1 MDTVITLAIAIP
13 LGLMLLGAA
22 YLFSSALSIVVG
34 KMTRPPK
41 DNALEDI
48 EQLQA
53 EVRAAMEE
61 SKRLLA
67 QK

>member
-1 MDTVITLAIAIP
+1 MDTIITLAIAIP

-22 YLFSSALSIVVG
+22 YLFSTALSTVVG
-34 KMTRPPK
+34 KMTKPPR
-41 DNALEDI
+41 DPVLEDI
-48 EQLQA
+48 EQLQE

-67 QK
+67 EP